1 MLKKKNAYTGNF
13 NCIDILFY
21 ELSDSCM
28 HGFHL
33 IIFKLFYPSFSHAL
47 LLIDSDFHQGEKA
60 FSSNLRYQGITN

>member
-1 MLKKKNAYTGNF
+1 MLKKKMHTQG
-13 NCIDILFY
+13 ISTVLIFY
-21 ELSDSCM
+21 ELSDRCM

-33 IIFKLFYPSFSHAL
+33 IIFKRIYPPFSHAL